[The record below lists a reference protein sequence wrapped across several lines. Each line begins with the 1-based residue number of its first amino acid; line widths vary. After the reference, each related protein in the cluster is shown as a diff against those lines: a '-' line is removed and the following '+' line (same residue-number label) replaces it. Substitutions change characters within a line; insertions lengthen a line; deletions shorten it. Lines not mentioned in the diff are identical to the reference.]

1 MLKNRYLSIF
11 AVAAL
16 VGLAACGG
24 GESTEGEATVEPT
37 PAVDATAPAAE
48 PAAPMPVDSMGATTA
63 PAPMT
68 GSDSMA
74 AGTSTTTT
82 TTTTDSTA
90 H

>member
-24 GESTEGEATVEPT
+24 EESTEGEATVEPT

-48 PAAPMPVDSMGATTA
+48 PAAPVMVDSMGATTA
-63 PAPMT
+63 PMT
-68 GSDSMA
+68 GTDTMA
-74 AGTSTTTT
+74 ATTTTT
-82 TTTTDSTA
+82 TTTTDSTT

>member
-24 GESTEGEATVEPT
+24 GDDAAEGEATTEAT
-37 PAVDATAPAAE
+37 PAADATAPVAE
-48 PAAPMPVDSMGATTA
+48 PAAPVTVDSMGATTA

-68 GSDSMA
+68 GSDTTA
-74 AGTSTTTT
+74 ATTTTT